1 MVERSVTL
9 HDVIRRRGQTY
20 RLMGRYEEALTD
32 FHRAIELRP
41 DAGWI
46 AAERGQTYRL
56 MDQPEQAL
64 ADFDQAIELWP
75 ESRLDRCRTRGKHH
89 VRAAGRAL
97 TRRLAGGCHLPSW
110 ALVFPAVA
118 A

>member
-41 DAGWI
+41 DADW
-46 AAERGQTYRL
+46 AVAERGETHRL
-56 MDQPEQAL
+56 MERYEEAL
-64 ADFDQAIELWP
+64 SDFDRAIELHP
-75 ESRLDRCRTRGKHH
+75 G
-89 VRAAGRAL
+89 
-97 TRRLAGGCHLPSW
+97 
-110 ALVFPAVA
+110 
-118 A
+118 

>member
-1 MVERSVTL
+1 MHPDAGWIIAERA
-9 HDVIRRRGQTY
+9 DTY

-32 FHRAIELRP
+32 FTHVLELDPQDQWAIASGGE
-41 DAGWI
+41 I
-46 AAERGQTYRL
+46 YRL
-56 MDQPEQAL
+56 LGRFDEAL
-64 ADFDQAIELWP
+64 ADFNQAIELWP

-97 TRRLAGGCHLPSW
+97 TRRLAVGCHLPSW
-110 ALVFPAVA
+110 TFVFRAVA